1 MKVKTHFKQMFLV
14 DNVFNNEINNNTP
27 SKQIH
32 HTTLQ
37 IPPTTL
43 TPSGSSKPFIPP
55 PAPSGSAI
63 PPTPSLP
70 SSQNELIK
78 KDLINNVADG
88 NNSNQQDI
96 RNMKPFE
103 VEGNQWLDKTIQ
115 DYNFYNDMSVDVSNA
130 TQPTHQ
136 FTNQKEQMQPI
147 PQLPSIQ
154 PTAALS
160 FDQAQTLPPAI
171 KIPRTSQQSQT
182 PAMTFDQLHPLPHPQ
197 QPIPMEY
204 QQSQTPA
211 LTFNQPR
218 ALPRPIPTASEQQ
231 SQIPAMTFNQ
241 PLALDYNYPTL
252 EHKQPIPLQQSQIPA
267 IEMNQCHECDGVTP
281 SQKALPPPKITP
293 QQSLPAPS
301 TYPALTGP
309 QSTALVL
316 PTQEAGDLAFPL
328 TSSSTLQT
336 TSHPALTFTEAASTV
351 HPPPTLNEA
360 PSTSTAVIQP
370 AAKHVVKYEN
380 YTYKKPSRIPE
391 MTTYICERCNT
402 HFKKQ
407 SSLINH
413 NKRFH
418 AAFDQTEKGK
428 KRESNE
434 EITHGVRKIT
444 KMNNQKRKR
453 IQNSS
458 PNKRFLTYNP

>member
-27 SKQIH
+27 SSQIY

-43 TPSGSSKPFIPP
+43 TPSASSKPFIPP
-55 PAPSGSAI
+55 PAPSDPAI

-70 SSQNELIK
+70 SSQKELIK
-78 KDLINNVADG
+78 KDLMNNVADG

-96 RNMKPFE
+96 GNMKPFE
-103 VEGNQWLDKTIQ
+103 VEGIQWLDN
-115 DYNFYNDMSVDVSNA
+115 YNSYNDMSVDVSNA

-136 FTNQKEQMQPI
+136 FTNQKEQMQHI

-160 FDQAQTLPPAI
+160 FDQTQTLPPAL
-171 KIPRTSQQSQT
+171 KIQSQT

-204 QQSQTPA
+204 QQSQTHA
-211 LTFNQPR
+211 LTFNQPQ
-218 ALPRPIPTASEQQ
+218 ALPHPIPTASEQQ
-231 SQIPAMTFNQ
+231 AQIPAMTFNQ
-241 PLALDYNYPTL
+241 PLALDYNHPSL
-252 EHKQPIPLQQSQIPA
+252 EHKQPIPLQQSQIPD
-267 IEMNQCHECDGVTP
+267 IEMNQCQECDGVTP

-316 PTQEAGDLAFPL
+316 PTQEANGFPL

-380 YTYKKPSRIPE
+380 YTYKNPSRIPE

-453 IQNSS
+453 IQNST

>member
-1 MKVKTHFKQMFLV
+1 M
-14 DNVFNNEINNNTP
+14 
-27 SKQIH
+27 
-32 HTTLQ
+32 
-37 IPPTTL
+37 
-43 TPSGSSKPFIPP
+43 
-55 PAPSGSAI
+55 A
-63 PPTPSLP
+63 
-70 SSQNELIK
+70 
-78 KDLINNVADG
+78 
-88 NNSNQQDI
+88 
-96 RNMKPFE
+96 
-103 VEGNQWLDKTIQ
+103 
-115 DYNFYNDMSVDVSNA
+115 
-130 TQPTHQ
+130 
-136 FTNQKEQMQPI
+136 
-147 PQLPSIQ
+147 
-154 PTAALS
+154 
-160 FDQAQTLPPAI
+160 
-171 KIPRTSQQSQT
+171 
-182 PAMTFDQLHPLPHPQ
+182 
-197 QPIPMEY
+197 
-204 QQSQTPA
+204 
-211 LTFNQPR
+211 
-218 ALPRPIPTASEQQ
+218 
-231 SQIPAMTFNQ
+231 FNQ
-241 PLALDYNYPTL
+241 PLALDYNNPTL

-316 PTQEAGDLAFPL
+316 PTQEATA

-453 IQNSS
+453 IQNST

>member
-27 SKQIH
+27 SSQIY

-43 TPSGSSKPFIPP
+43 TPSASSKPFIPP
-55 PAPSGSAI
+55 PAPSDPAI

-70 SSQNELIK
+70 SSQKELIK

-103 VEGNQWLDKTIQ
+103 VEGIQWLDN
-115 DYNFYNDMSVDVSNA
+115 YNSYNDMSVDVSNA

-136 FTNQKEQMQPI
+136 FTNQKEQMQHI

-160 FDQAQTLPPAI
+160 FDQTQTLPPAL
-171 KIPRTSQQSQT
+171 KIQSQT

-204 QQSQTPA
+204 QQSQTHA
-211 LTFNQPR
+211 LTFNQPQ
-218 ALPRPIPTASEQQ
+218 ALPHPIPTASEQQ
-231 SQIPAMTFNQ
+231 AQIPAMTFNQ
-241 PLALDYNYPTL
+241 PLALDYNHPSL
-252 EHKQPIPLQQSQIPA
+252 EHKQPIPLQQSQIPD

-281 SQKALPPPKITP
+281 SQKALPPPNIAP

-316 PTQEAGDLAFPL
+316 PTQEANGFPL

-351 HPPPTLNEA
+351 NPPPTLNEA

-380 YTYKKPSRIPE
+380 YTYKNPSRIPE

-453 IQNSS
+453 IQNST

>member
-14 DNVFNNEINNNTP
+14 DNVFNNEININTP
-27 SKQIH
+27 SSQIY

-43 TPSGSSKPFIPP
+43 TPSASSKPFIPP
-55 PAPSGSAI
+55 PAPSDPAI

-70 SSQNELIK
+70 SSQKELIK
-78 KDLINNVADG
+78 KDLMNNVADG

-96 RNMKPFE
+96 GNMKPFE
-103 VEGNQWLDKTIQ
+103 VEGIQWLDN
-115 DYNFYNDMSVDVSNA
+115 YNSYNDMSVDVSNA
-130 TQPTHQ
+130 TQPTRQ
-136 FTNQKEQMQPI
+136 FTNQKEQMQHI

-160 FDQAQTLPPAI
+160 FDQTQTLPPAL
-171 KIPRTSQQSQT
+171 KIQSQT

-204 QQSQTPA
+204 QQSQTHA
-211 LTFNQPR
+211 LTFNQPQ
-218 ALPRPIPTASEQQ
+218 ALPHPIPTASEQQ
-231 SQIPAMTFNQ
+231 AQIPAMTFNQ
-241 PLALDYNYPTL
+241 PLALDYNHPSL
-252 EHKQPIPLQQSQIPA
+252 EHKQPIPLQQSQIPD

-281 SQKALPPPKITP
+281 SQKALPPPNIAP

-316 PTQEAGDLAFPL
+316 PTQEANGFPL

-351 HPPPTLNEA
+351 NPPPTLNEA

-453 IQNSS
+453 IQNST

>member
-27 SKQIH
+27 SSQIY

-43 TPSGSSKPFIPP
+43 TPSASSKPFIPP
-55 PAPSGSAI
+55 PAPSDPAI

-70 SSQNELIK
+70 SSQKELIK
-78 KDLINNVADG
+78 KDLMNNVADG

-103 VEGNQWLDKTIQ
+103 VEGIQWLDN
-115 DYNFYNDMSVDVSNA
+115 YNSYNDMSVDVSNA
-130 TQPTHQ
+130 TQPTRQ
-136 FTNQKEQMQPI
+136 FTNQKEQMQHI
-147 PQLPSIQ
+147 PQLPAIQ

-160 FDQAQTLPPAI
+160 FDQTQTLPPAL
-171 KIPRTSQQSQT
+171 KIQSQT

-204 QQSQTPA
+204 QQSQTHA
-211 LTFNQPR
+211 LTFNQPQ
-218 ALPRPIPTASEQQ
+218 ALPHPIPTASEQQ
-231 SQIPAMTFNQ
+231 AQIPAMTFNQ
-241 PLALDYNYPTL
+241 PLALDYNHPSL
-252 EHKQPIPLQQSQIPA
+252 EHKQPIPLQQSQIPD

-316 PTQEAGDLAFPL
+316 PTQEANGFPL

-380 YTYKKPSRIPE
+380 YTYKNPSRIPE

-453 IQNSS
+453 IQNST

>member
-27 SKQIH
+27 SSQIH

-43 TPSGSSKPFIPP
+43 TPSASSKPFIPP
-55 PAPSGSAI
+55 PAPSGPAI

-70 SSQNELIK
+70 FSQKELIK
-78 KDLINNVADG
+78 KDLINSVG

-103 VEGNQWLDKTIQ
+103 VEGNQWLDKAIQ

-130 TQPTHQ
+130 TQPTRQ
-136 FTNQKEQMQPI
+136 FTNQKEQMQHI
-147 PQLPSIQ
+147 PQLTSIQ

-171 KIPRTSQQSQT
+171 KIPRTLQQSQT
-182 PAMTFDQLHPLPHPQ
+182 PAMTFDQLHPLPHEQ

-211 LTFNQPR
+211 LTFNPPQ

-231 SQIPAMTFNQ
+231 SQMPAMVFNQ
-241 PLALDYNYPTL
+241 PLALDYNHPTL
-252 EHKQPIPLQQSQIPA
+252 EHKQPIPLQQIPA

-281 SQKALPPPKITP
+281 SQKALPPPKNAP
-293 QQSLPAPS
+293 ALSAPS
-301 TYPALTGP
+301 TYPTLTSS

-316 PTQEAGDLAFPL
+316 PTQEATA

-370 AAKHVVKYEN
+370 TAKHVVKYEN

-428 KRESNE
+428 KRGSNE

-453 IQNSS
+453 IQNST

>member
-1 MKVKTHFKQMFLV
+1 MV
-14 DNVFNNEINNNTP
+14 
-27 SKQIH
+27 
-32 HTTLQ
+32 
-37 IPPTTL
+37 
-43 TPSGSSKPFIPP
+43 
-55 PAPSGSAI
+55 
-63 PPTPSLP
+63 
-70 SSQNELIK
+70 
-78 KDLINNVADG
+78 
-88 NNSNQQDI
+88 
-96 RNMKPFE
+96 
-103 VEGNQWLDKTIQ
+103 
-115 DYNFYNDMSVDVSNA
+115 
-130 TQPTHQ
+130 
-136 FTNQKEQMQPI
+136 
-147 PQLPSIQ
+147 
-154 PTAALS
+154 
-160 FDQAQTLPPAI
+160 
-171 KIPRTSQQSQT
+171 
-182 PAMTFDQLHPLPHPQ
+182 
-197 QPIPMEY
+197 
-204 QQSQTPA
+204 
-211 LTFNQPR
+211 
-218 ALPRPIPTASEQQ
+218 
-231 SQIPAMTFNQ
+231 FNQ
-241 PLALDYNYPTL
+241 PLALDYNHPTL
-252 EHKQPIPLQQSQIPA
+252 EHKQPIPLHQSQKPA

-281 SQKALPPPKITP
+281 SQKALPPPKNAP
-293 QQSLPAPS
+293 ALSAPS
-301 TYPALTGP
+301 TYPALTSS

-316 PTQEAGDLAFPL
+316 PTQEATA

-418 AAFDQTEKGK
+418 AAFNQTEKGK
-428 KRESNE
+428 KRGSNE

-453 IQNSS
+453 IQNST

>member
-27 SKQIH
+27 SSQIH

-43 TPSGSSKPFIPP
+43 TPSASSKPFIPP
-55 PAPSGSAI
+55 PAPSGPAI

-70 SSQNELIK
+70 FSQKELIK
-78 KDLINNVADG
+78 KDLMNSVADG

-103 VEGNQWLDKTIQ
+103 VEGNQWLDKAIQ

-130 TQPTHQ
+130 TQPTRQ
-136 FTNQKEQMQPI
+136 FTNEKEQMQHI

-160 FDQAQTLPPAI
+160 FDQAQSLPPAI
-171 KIPRTSQQSQT
+171 KIPRTLQQSQT
-182 PAMTFDQLHPLPHPQ
+182 PAMTFDQLHPLPHEQ

-211 LTFNQPR
+211 LTFNPPQ

-231 SQIPAMTFNQ
+231 SQMPAMVFNQ
-241 PLALDYNYPTL
+241 PLALDYNHPTL
-252 EHKQPIPLQQSQIPA
+252 EHKQPIPLHQSQKPA

-281 SQKALPPPKITP
+281 SQKALPPPKNAP
-293 QQSLPAPS
+293 ALSAPS
-301 TYPALTGP
+301 TYPALTSS

-316 PTQEAGDLAFPL
+316 PTQEATA

-336 TSHPALTFTEAASTV
+336 TSHPALTFTEAASIV

-370 AAKHVVKYEN
+370 TAKHVVKYEN

-453 IQNSS
+453 IQNST

>member
-27 SKQIH
+27 SSQIY

-43 TPSGSSKPFIPP
+43 TPSASSKPFIPP
-55 PAPSGSAI
+55 PAPSDPAI

-70 SSQNELIK
+70 SSQKELIK
-78 KDLINNVADG
+78 KDLMNNVADG

-103 VEGNQWLDKTIQ
+103 VEGIQWLDN
-115 DYNFYNDMSVDVSNA
+115 YNSYNDMSVDVSNA
-130 TQPTHQ
+130 TQPTRQ
-136 FTNQKEQMQPI
+136 FTNQKEQMQHI

-160 FDQAQTLPPAI
+160 FDQTQTLPPAL
-171 KIPRTSQQSQT
+171 KIQSQT

-204 QQSQTPA
+204 QQSQTHA
-211 LTFNQPR
+211 LTFDQPQ
-218 ALPRPIPTASEQQ
+218 ALPHPIPTASEQA
-231 SQIPAMTFNQ
+231 QIPAMTFNQ
-241 PLALDYNYPTL
+241 PLALDYNHPSL
-252 EHKQPIPLQQSQIPA
+252 EHKQPIPLQQSQIPD
-267 IEMNQCHECDGVTP
+267 IEMNQCQECDGVTP
-281 SQKALPPPKITP
+281 SQKALPPPNIAP

-316 PTQEAGDLAFPL
+316 PTQEANGFPL

-351 HPPPTLNEA
+351 NPPPTLNEA
-360 PSTSTAVIQP
+360 PFTSTAVIQP

-380 YTYKKPSRIPE
+380 YTYKNPSRIPE

-453 IQNSS
+453 IQNST

>member
-27 SKQIH
+27 SSQIY

-43 TPSGSSKPFIPP
+43 TPSASSKPFIPP
-55 PAPSGSAI
+55 PAPSDPAI

-70 SSQNELIK
+70 SSQKELIK
-78 KDLINNVADG
+78 KDLMNNVADG

-96 RNMKPFE
+96 GNMKPFE
-103 VEGNQWLDKTIQ
+103 VEGIQWLDN
-115 DYNFYNDMSVDVSNA
+115 YNSYNDMSVDVSNA

-136 FTNQKEQMQPI
+136 FTNQKEQMQHI

-160 FDQAQTLPPAI
+160 FDQTQTLPPAL
-171 KIPRTSQQSQT
+171 KIQSQT

-204 QQSQTPA
+204 QQSQTHA
-211 LTFNQPR
+211 LTFNQPQ
-218 ALPRPIPTASEQQ
+218 ALPHPIPTASEQQ
-231 SQIPAMTFNQ
+231 AQIPAMTFNQ
-241 PLALDYNYPTL
+241 PLALDYNHPSL
-252 EHKQPIPLQQSQIPA
+252 EHKQPIPLQQSQIPD

-281 SQKALPPPKITP
+281 SQKALPPPNIAP

-316 PTQEAGDLAFPL
+316 PTQEANGFPL

-351 HPPPTLNEA
+351 NPPPTLNEA

-380 YTYKKPSRIPE
+380 YTYKNPSRIPE

-453 IQNSS
+453 IQNST

>member
-27 SKQIH
+27 SSQIY

-43 TPSGSSKPFIPP
+43 TPSASSKPFIPP
-55 PAPSGSAI
+55 PAPSDPAI

-70 SSQNELIK
+70 SSQKELIK
-78 KDLINNVADG
+78 KDLMNNVADG

-96 RNMKPFE
+96 GNMKPFE
-103 VEGNQWLDKTIQ
+103 VEGIQWLDN
-115 DYNFYNDMSVDVSNA
+115 YNSYNDMSVDVSNA

-136 FTNQKEQMQPI
+136 FTNQKEQMQHI

-160 FDQAQTLPPAI
+160 FDQTQTLPPAL
-171 KIPRTSQQSQT
+171 KIQSQT

-204 QQSQTPA
+204 QQSQTHA
-211 LTFNQPR
+211 LTFNQPQ
-218 ALPRPIPTASEQQ
+218 ALPHPIPTASEQA
-231 SQIPAMTFNQ
+231 QIPAMTFNQ
-241 PLALDYNYPTL
+241 PLALDYNHPSL
-252 EHKQPIPLQQSQIPA
+252 EHKQPIPLQQSQIPD

-281 SQKALPPPKITP
+281 SQKALPPPNIAP

-316 PTQEAGDLAFPL
+316 PTQEANGFPL

-380 YTYKKPSRIPE
+380 YTYKNPSRIPE

>member
-14 DNVFNNEINNNTP
+14 DNVLNNNTP
-27 SKQIH
+27 SSQIH

-43 TPSGSSKPFIPP
+43 TPSTSSKPFIPP
-55 PAPSGSAI
+55 PAPSDPAI

-70 SSQNELIK
+70 SSQKELIK
-78 KDLINNVADG
+78 KDLMNNVADG
-88 NNSNQQDI
+88 NNSNKQDI

-103 VEGNQWLDKTIQ
+103 VEGIQWLDN
-115 DYNFYNDMSVDVSNA
+115 YNSYNDMSVDVSNA

-136 FTNQKEQMQPI
+136 FTIQKEQMQHI

-160 FDQAQTLPPAI
+160 FDQTQTLPPAL
-171 KIPRTSQQSQT
+171 KIQSQT

-211 LTFNQPR
+211 LTFNQPQ
-218 ALPRPIPTASEQQ
+218 ALPHPIPTASEQQ
-231 SQIPAMTFNQ
+231 AQIPAMTFNQ
-241 PLALDYNYPTL
+241 PLALDYNHPSL
-252 EHKQPIPLQQSQIPA
+252 EHKQPIPLQQSQIPD

-281 SQKALPPPKITP
+281 SQKALPPPNIAP

-316 PTQEAGDLAFPL
+316 PTQEANGFPL

-380 YTYKKPSRIPE
+380 YTYKNPSRIPE

-453 IQNSS
+453 IQNST

>member
-27 SKQIH
+27 SSQIY

-43 TPSGSSKPFIPP
+43 TPSASSKPFIPP
-55 PAPSGSAI
+55 PAPSDPAI

-70 SSQNELIK
+70 SSQKELIK
-78 KDLINNVADG
+78 KDLMNNVADG

-96 RNMKPFE
+96 GNMKPFE
-103 VEGNQWLDKTIQ
+103 VEGIQWLDN
-115 DYNFYNDMSVDVSNA
+115 YNSYNDMSVDVSNA

-136 FTNQKEQMQPI
+136 FTNQKEQMQHI

-160 FDQAQTLPPAI
+160 FDQTQTLPPAL
-171 KIPRTSQQSQT
+171 KIQSQT

-204 QQSQTPA
+204 QQSQTHA
-211 LTFNQPR
+211 LTFNQPQ
-218 ALPRPIPTASEQQ
+218 ALQHPIPTASEQQ
-231 SQIPAMTFNQ
+231 AQIPAMTFNQ
-241 PLALDYNYPTL
+241 PLALDYNHPSL
-252 EHKQPIPLQQSQIPA
+252 EHKQPIPLQQSQIPD

-281 SQKALPPPKITP
+281 SQKALPPPNIAP

-316 PTQEAGDLAFPL
+316 PTQEANGFPL

-351 HPPPTLNEA
+351 NPPPTLNEA

-380 YTYKKPSRIPE
+380 YTYKNPSRIPE

-453 IQNSS
+453 IQNST

>member
-14 DNVFNNEINNNTP
+14 DNVLNNNTP
-27 SKQIH
+27 SSQIH

-43 TPSGSSKPFIPP
+43 TPSASSKPFIPP
-55 PAPSGSAI
+55 PAPSDPAI

-70 SSQNELIK
+70 SSQKELIK

-103 VEGNQWLDKTIQ
+103 VEGIQWLDN
-115 DYNFYNDMSVDVSNA
+115 YNSYNDMSVDVSNA

-136 FTNQKEQMQPI
+136 FTNQKEQMQHI

-160 FDQAQTLPPAI
+160 FDQTQTLPPAL
-171 KIPRTSQQSQT
+171 KIQSQT

-204 QQSQTPA
+204 QQSQTHA
-211 LTFNQPR
+211 LTFDQPQ
-218 ALPRPIPTASEQQ
+218 ALPHPIPTASEQQ
-231 SQIPAMTFNQ
+231 AQIPAMTFNQ
-241 PLALDYNYPTL
+241 PLALDYNHPSL

-281 SQKALPPPKITP
+281 SQKALPPPNIAP

-316 PTQEAGDLAFPL
+316 PTQEANGFPL

-351 HPPPTLNEA
+351 NPPPTLNEA

-380 YTYKKPSRIPE
+380 YTYKNPSRIPE

-453 IQNSS
+453 IQNST

>member
-27 SKQIH
+27 SSQIH

-43 TPSGSSKPFIPP
+43 TPSASSKPFIPP
-55 PAPSGSAI
+55 PAPSAPAI

-70 SSQNELIK
+70 FSQKELIK
-78 KDLINNVADG
+78 KDLMNSVADG

-103 VEGNQWLDKTIQ
+103 VEGNQWLDKAIQ

-130 TQPTHQ
+130 TQPTRQ
-136 FTNQKEQMQPI
+136 FTNQKEQMQHI

-171 KIPRTSQQSQT
+171 KIPRTLQQSQT
-182 PAMTFDQLHPLPHPQ
+182 PAMTFDQLHPLPHAQ

-211 LTFNQPR
+211 LTFNPPQ

-231 SQIPAMTFNQ
+231 SQIPAMVFNQ
-241 PLALDYNYPTL
+241 PLALDYNHPTL

-281 SQKALPPPKITP
+281 SQKALPPPKN
-293 QQSLPAPS
+293 A
-301 TYPALTGP
+301 PALSAPPLTSS

-316 PTQEAGDLAFPL
+316 PTQEATA

-370 AAKHVVKYEN
+370 TAKHVVKYEN

-428 KRESNE
+428 KRGSNE

-453 IQNSS
+453 IQNST

>member
-1 MKVKTHFKQMFLV
+1 MFLV

-27 SKQIH
+27 SSQIY

-43 TPSGSSKPFIPP
+43 TPSASSKPFIPP
-55 PAPSGSAI
+55 PAPSDPAI

-70 SSQNELIK
+70 SSQKELIK
-78 KDLINNVADG
+78 KDLMNNVADG

-96 RNMKPFE
+96 GNMKPFE
-103 VEGNQWLDKTIQ
+103 VEGIQWLDN
-115 DYNFYNDMSVDVSNA
+115 YNSYNDMSVDVSNA

-136 FTNQKEQMQPI
+136 FTNQKEQMQHI

-160 FDQAQTLPPAI
+160 FDQTQTLPPAL
-171 KIPRTSQQSQT
+171 KIQSQT

-204 QQSQTPA
+204 QQSQTHA
-211 LTFNQPR
+211 LTFDQPQ
-218 ALPRPIPTASEQQ
+218 ALPHPIPTASEQQ
-231 SQIPAMTFNQ
+231 AQIPAMTFNQ
-241 PLALDYNYPTL
+241 PLALDYNHPSL
-252 EHKQPIPLQQSQIPA
+252 EHKQPIPLQQSQIPD

-281 SQKALPPPKITP
+281 SQKALPPPNIAP

-316 PTQEAGDLAFPL
+316 PTQEANGFPL

-351 HPPPTLNEA
+351 NPPPTLNEA

-380 YTYKKPSRIPE
+380 YTYKNPSRIPE

-453 IQNSS
+453 IQNST

>member
-27 SKQIH
+27 SSQIH

-43 TPSGSSKPFIPP
+43 TPSASSKPFIPP
-55 PAPSGSAI
+55 PAPSGPAI

-70 SSQNELIK
+70 FSQKELIK
-78 KDLINNVADG
+78 KDLINSVGDG

-103 VEGNQWLDKTIQ
+103 VEGNQWLDKAIQ

-130 TQPTHQ
+130 TQPTRQ
-136 FTNQKEQMQPI
+136 FTNQKEQMQHI

-171 KIPRTSQQSQT
+171 KIPRTLQQSQT
-182 PAMTFDQLHPLPHPQ
+182 PAMTFDQLHPLPHAQ

-211 LTFNQPR
+211 LTFNPLQ

-231 SQIPAMTFNQ
+231 SQIPAMVFNQ
-241 PLALDYNYPTL
+241 PLALDYNHPTL
-252 EHKQPIPLQQSQIPA
+252 EHKQPIPLQQLQIPA
-267 IEMNQCHECDGVTP
+267 IEMKQCHECDGVTP
-281 SQKALPPPKITP
+281 SQKALPPPKNA
-293 QQSLPAPS
+293 PALS
-301 TYPALTGP
+301 APALTSS

-316 PTQEAGDLAFPL
+316 PTQEATA

-336 TSHPALTFTEAASTV
+336 TSHPALTFTEAASIV

-370 AAKHVVKYEN
+370 TAKHVVKYEN

-428 KRESNE
+428 KRGSNE

-453 IQNSS
+453 IQNST

>member
-27 SKQIH
+27 SSQIH

-43 TPSGSSKPFIPP
+43 TPSASSKPFIPP
-55 PAPSGSAI
+55 PAPSDPAI

-70 SSQNELIK
+70 SSQKELIK
-78 KDLINNVADG
+78 KDLMNNVADG

-103 VEGNQWLDKTIQ
+103 VEGIQWLDN
-115 DYNFYNDMSVDVSNA
+115 YNSYNDMSVDVSNA
-130 TQPTHQ
+130 TQPTRQ
-136 FTNQKEQMQPI
+136 FTNQKEQMQHI

-160 FDQAQTLPPAI
+160 FDQTQTLPPAL
-171 KIPRTSQQSQT
+171 KIQSQT

-211 LTFNQPR
+211 LTFNQPQ
-218 ALPRPIPTASEQQ
+218 ALQHPIPTASEQQ
-231 SQIPAMTFNQ
+231 AQIPAMTFNQ
-241 PLALDYNYPTL
+241 PLALDYNHPSL
-252 EHKQPIPLQQSQIPA
+252 EHKQPIPLQQSQIPD
-267 IEMNQCHECDGVTP
+267 IEMNQCQECDGVTP
-281 SQKALPPPKITP
+281 SQKALPPPNIAP

-316 PTQEAGDLAFPL
+316 PTQEANGFPL

-351 HPPPTLNEA
+351 NPPPTLNEA

-380 YTYKKPSRIPE
+380 YTYKNPSRIPE

-453 IQNSS
+453 IQNST

>member
-27 SKQIH
+27 SSQIH

-43 TPSGSSKPFIPP
+43 TPSASSKPFIPP
-55 PAPSGSAI
+55 PAPSDPAI

-70 SSQNELIK
+70 SSQKELIK
-78 KDLINNVADG
+78 KDLMNNVADG

-96 RNMKPFE
+96 GNMKPFE
-103 VEGNQWLDKTIQ
+103 VEGIQWLDN
-115 DYNFYNDMSVDVSNA
+115 YNSYNDMSVDVSNA
-130 TQPTHQ
+130 TQPTRQ
-136 FTNQKEQMQPI
+136 FTNQKEQMQHI

-160 FDQAQTLPPAI
+160 FDQTQTLPPAL
-171 KIPRTSQQSQT
+171 KIQSQT

-204 QQSQTPA
+204 QQSQTHA
-211 LTFNQPR
+211 LTFNQPQ
-218 ALPRPIPTASEQQ
+218 ALPHPIPTASEQQ
-231 SQIPAMTFNQ
+231 AQIPAMTFNQ
-241 PLALDYNYPTL
+241 PLALDYNHPSL
-252 EHKQPIPLQQSQIPA
+252 EHKQPIPLQQSQIPD

-281 SQKALPPPKITP
+281 SQKALPPPNIAP

-316 PTQEAGDLAFPL
+316 PTQEADGFPL

-380 YTYKKPSRIPE
+380 YTYKNPSRIPE

-453 IQNSS
+453 IQNST

>member
-27 SKQIH
+27 SSQIY

-43 TPSGSSKPFIPP
+43 TPSASSKPFIPP
-55 PAPSGSAI
+55 PAPSDPAI

-70 SSQNELIK
+70 SSQKELIK
-78 KDLINNVADG
+78 KDLMNNVADG

-103 VEGNQWLDKTIQ
+103 VEGIQWLDN
-115 DYNFYNDMSVDVSNA
+115 YNSYNDMSVDVSNA

-136 FTNQKEQMQPI
+136 FTNQKEQMQHI

-160 FDQAQTLPPAI
+160 FDQTQTLPPAL
-171 KIPRTSQQSQT
+171 KIQSQT

-204 QQSQTPA
+204 QQSQTHA
-211 LTFNQPR
+211 LTFNQPQ
-218 ALPRPIPTASEQQ
+218 ALPHPIPTASEQQ
-231 SQIPAMTFNQ
+231 AQIPAMTFNQ
-241 PLALDYNYPTL
+241 PLALDYNHPSL
-252 EHKQPIPLQQSQIPA
+252 EHKQPIPLQQSQIPD
-267 IEMNQCHECDGVTP
+267 IEMNQCQECDGVTP
-281 SQKALPPPKITP
+281 SQKALPPPNIAP

-316 PTQEAGDLAFPL
+316 PTQEANGFPL

-351 HPPPTLNEA
+351 NPPPTLNEA

-380 YTYKKPSRIPE
+380 YTYKNPSRIPE

-453 IQNSS
+453 IQNST

>member
-27 SKQIH
+27 SSQIY

-43 TPSGSSKPFIPP
+43 TPSASSKPFIPP
-55 PAPSGSAI
+55 PAPSDPAI

-70 SSQNELIK
+70 SSQKELIK
-78 KDLINNVADG
+78 KDLMNNVADG

-103 VEGNQWLDKTIQ
+103 VEGIQWLDN
-115 DYNFYNDMSVDVSNA
+115 YNSYNDMSVDVSNA

-136 FTNQKEQMQPI
+136 FTNQKEQMQHI

-160 FDQAQTLPPAI
+160 FDQTQTLPPAL
-171 KIPRTSQQSQT
+171 KIQSQT

-204 QQSQTPA
+204 QQSQTHA
-211 LTFNQPR
+211 LTFNQPQ
-218 ALPRPIPTASEQQ
+218 ALPHPIPTASEQA
-231 SQIPAMTFNQ
+231 QIPAMTFNQ
-241 PLALDYNYPTL
+241 PLALDYNHPSL
-252 EHKQPIPLQQSQIPA
+252 EHKQPIPLQQSQIPD

-281 SQKALPPPKITP
+281 SQKALPPPNIAP

-316 PTQEAGDLAFPL
+316 PTQEANGFPL

-351 HPPPTLNEA
+351 NPPPTLNEA

-380 YTYKKPSRIPE
+380 YTYKNPSRIPE

-453 IQNSS
+453 IQNST

>member
-14 DNVFNNEINNNTP
+14 DNVFNNKIKNTP
-27 SKQIH
+27 SSQIH
-32 HTTLQ
+32 HATIQ
-37 IPPTTL
+37 IPSSTL
-43 TPSGSSKPFIPP
+43 TPSASPKTFIPP
-55 PAPSGSAI
+55 PAPSVPPI
-63 PPTPSLP
+63 PLTPSLF
-70 SSQNELIK
+70 SSKNELIK
-78 KDLINNVADG
+78 NNLINSVADG

-96 RNMKPFE
+96 GNMKPFE
-103 VEGNQWLDKTIQ
+103 VEGNQWLDKTIR
-115 DYNFYNDMSVDVSNA
+115 DYNFYNDMTGDGSNA
-130 TQPTHQ
+130 TEPTHQ
-136 FTNQKEQMQPI
+136 FTNQSEQMQHI

-154 PTAALS
+154 PTPALS
-160 FDQAQTLPPAI
+160 FDQAQALPPAL
-171 KIPRTSQQSQT
+171 KIPITSQQSQK
-182 PAMTFDQLHPLPHPQ
+182 PAMTFDQLQPLPQPQ

-211 LTFNQPR
+211 LTYNQPQ

-231 SQIPAMTFNQ
+231 SQIPVMTFNQ
-241 PLALDYNYPTL
+241 PLALDYLHPTM
-252 EHKQPIPLQQSQIPA
+252 EHKQPIPLQQIPA

-428 KRESNE
+428 KRGSNE

-453 IQNSS
+453 IQNST

>member
-14 DNVFNNEINNNTP
+14 DNVFNNEIKNTP
-27 SKQIH
+27 SSQIH
-32 HTTLQ
+32 HTTIQ
-37 IPPTTL
+37 IPSSTL
-43 TPSGSSKPFIPP
+43 TPSASPKTFIPP
-55 PAPSGSAI
+55 PAPSVPPI
-63 PPTPSLP
+63 PLTPSLF
-70 SSQNELIK
+70 SSKNELIK
-78 KDLINNVADG
+78 NNLINSVADG

-96 RNMKPFE
+96 GNMKPFE
-103 VEGNQWLDKTIQ
+103 VEGNQWLDKTIR
-115 DYNFYNDMSVDVSNA
+115 DYNFYNDMTGDGSNA
-130 TQPTHQ
+130 TEPTHQ
-136 FTNQKEQMQPI
+136 FTNQTEQMQHI

-154 PTAALS
+154 PSAALS

-171 KIPRTSQQSQT
+171 KIPRTLQQSQT
-182 PAMTFDQLHPLPHPQ
+182 PAMTFDQLHPLPHAQ

-211 LTFNQPR
+211 LTFNPPQ

-231 SQIPAMTFNQ
+231 SQIPAMVFNQ
-241 PLALDYNYPTL
+241 PLALDYNHPTL
-252 EHKQPIPLQQSQIPA
+252 EHKQPIALHQSQKPA

-281 SQKALPPPKITP
+281 SQKALPPPKNAP
-293 QQSLPAPS
+293 ALSAPS
-301 TYPALTGP
+301 TYPTLTSS

-316 PTQEAGDLAFPL
+316 PTQEATA

-336 TSHPALTFTEAASTV
+336 TSHPALTFTEAASIV

-370 AAKHVVKYEN
+370 TAKHVVKYEN

-428 KRESNE
+428 KRGSNE

-453 IQNSS
+453 IQNTT

>member
-27 SKQIH
+27 SSQIH

-43 TPSGSSKPFIPP
+43 TPSASSKPFIPP
-55 PAPSGSAI
+55 PAPSGPAI

-70 SSQNELIK
+70 FSQKELIK
-78 KDLINNVADG
+78 KDLMNSVADG

-103 VEGNQWLDKTIQ
+103 VEGNQWLDKAIQ

-130 TQPTHQ
+130 TQPTRQ
-136 FTNQKEQMQPI
+136 FTNQKEQMQHI

-171 KIPRTSQQSQT
+171 KIPRTLQQSQT
-182 PAMTFDQLHPLPHPQ
+182 PAMTFDQLHPLPHAQ

-204 QQSQTPA
+204 QQSQTPT
-211 LTFNQPR
+211 LTFNPPQ

-231 SQIPAMTFNQ
+231 SQIPAMVFNQ
-241 PLALDYNYPTL
+241 PLALDYNHPTL
-252 EHKQPIPLQQSQIPA
+252 EHKQPIPLHQSQKPA

-281 SQKALPPPKITP
+281 SQKALPPPKNAPTL
-293 QQSLPAPS
+293 SAPS
-301 TYPALTGP
+301 TYPALTSS

-316 PTQEAGDLAFPL
+316 PTQEATA

-370 AAKHVVKYEN
+370 TAKHVVKYEN

-428 KRESNE
+428 KRGSNE

-453 IQNSS
+453 IQNTT

>member
-27 SKQIH
+27 SSQIY

-43 TPSGSSKPFIPP
+43 TPSASSKPFIPP
-55 PAPSGSAI
+55 PAPSDPAI

-70 SSQNELIK
+70 SSQKELIK
-78 KDLINNVADG
+78 KDLMNNVADG

-96 RNMKPFE
+96 GNMKPFE
-103 VEGNQWLDKTIQ
+103 VEGIQWLDN
-115 DYNFYNDMSVDVSNA
+115 YNSYNDMSVDVSNA
-130 TQPTHQ
+130 TQPTRQ
-136 FTNQKEQMQPI
+136 FTNQKEQMQHI

-160 FDQAQTLPPAI
+160 FDQTQTLPPAL
-171 KIPRTSQQSQT
+171 KIQSQT

-204 QQSQTPA
+204 QQSQTHA
-211 LTFNQPR
+211 LTFNQPQ
-218 ALPRPIPTASEQQ
+218 ALPHPIPTASEQQ
-231 SQIPAMTFNQ
+231 AQIPAMTFNQ
-241 PLALDYNYPTL
+241 PLALDYNHPSL
-252 EHKQPIPLQQSQIPA
+252 EHKQPIPLQQSQIPD
-267 IEMNQCHECDGVTP
+267 IEMNQCQECDGVTP
-281 SQKALPPPKITP
+281 SQKALPPPNIAP

-316 PTQEAGDLAFPL
+316 PTQEANGFPL

-351 HPPPTLNEA
+351 NPPPTLNEA

-380 YTYKKPSRIPE
+380 YTYKNPSRIPE

-453 IQNSS
+453 IQNST

>member
-27 SKQIH
+27 SSQFH

-43 TPSGSSKPFIPP
+43 TPSASSKPFIPP
-55 PAPSGSAI
+55 PAPSGPAI

-70 SSQNELIK
+70 FSQKELIK
-78 KDLINNVADG
+78 KDLMNSVADG
-88 NNSNQQDI
+88 NNSNQHDI

-103 VEGNQWLDKTIQ
+103 VEGNQWLDKAIQ

-130 TQPTHQ
+130 TQPTRQ
-136 FTNQKEQMQPI
+136 FTNQKEQMQHI

-171 KIPRTSQQSQT
+171 KIPRTLQQSQT
-182 PAMTFDQLHPLPHPQ
+182 PAMTFDQLHPLPHEQ

-211 LTFNQPR
+211 LTFNPPQ

-231 SQIPAMTFNQ
+231 SQIPAMVFNQ
-241 PLALDYNYPTL
+241 PLALDYNHPTL

-281 SQKALPPPKITP
+281 SQKALPPPKNAP
-293 QQSLPAPS
+293 ALSAPS
-301 TYPALTGP
+301 TYPALTSS

-316 PTQEAGDLAFPL
+316 PTQEATA

-336 TSHPALTFTEAASTV
+336 TSHPALTFTEAASIV

-428 KRESNE
+428 KRGSNE

-453 IQNSS
+453 IQNTT